1 MRRFLAFVTVPAIV
15 LALVT
20 ARPAAAQVS
29 YGADLG
35 VYSAYVWRGLS
46 LTNRPVL
53 QPDLW
58 LSVPVG
64 GSASITVGGWSSIDI
79 GKYDDPNDDISEG
92 GGHAGPD
99 LTEFDWYGE
108 LGTTVGS
115 ASLTLGV
122 TGYVYPNDFGLTS
135 TSNTIEIY
143 GQIGLS
149 NVLSPSLSAY
159 YDVDKIK
166 GLYLEGSISHDIA
179 ISPSFTLTLGA
190 LAAFNAGMGCEA
202 DTGGNCT
209 VLSNFFD
216 SGFTH
221 ADFSVATSFSAGSL
235 SFAPVFHFQV
245 SSDEF
250 TKFNSPTKVDESTKI
265 WFGVGIS
272 WAGGGG
278 DEATAE

>member
-1 MRRFLAFVTVPAIV
+1 MRRYLAFAAVPALV

-20 ARPAAAQVS
+20 ARPASAQVS
-29 YGADLG
+29 VGADLG

-58 LSVPVG
+58 LSYPVG
-64 GSASITVGGWSSIDI
+64 GNASITVGGWSTIDI

-166 GLYLEGSISHDIA
+166 GLYLEGSISHDLA

-190 LAAFNAGMGCEA
+190 LAGLSAGQGCEP
-202 DTGGNCT
+202 DSNDNCT
-209 VLSNFFD
+209 VVGNFFD
-216 SGFTH
+216 NGLTH
-221 ADFSVATSFSAGSL
+221 VDLSAATSFTAGSF
-235 SFAPVFHFQV
+235 SISPAFHFQI
-245 SSDEF
+245 SQDEF
-250 TKFNSPTKVDESTKI
+250 TKFNTPSKFDEGSKI
-265 WFGVGIS
+265 WFGVSFS
-272 WAGGGG
+272 WASGGG
-278 DEATAE
+278 DEAAAE